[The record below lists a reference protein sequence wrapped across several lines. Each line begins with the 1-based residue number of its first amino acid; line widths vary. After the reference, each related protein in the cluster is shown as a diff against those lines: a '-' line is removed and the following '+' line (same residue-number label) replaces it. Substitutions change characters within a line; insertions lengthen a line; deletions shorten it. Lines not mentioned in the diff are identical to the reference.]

1 MITFAVGNLEIKLW
15 LVRDAFSSWRV
26 EWEKYE
32 NQYTVCL
39 LLSVKKTILKV
50 KKIKDNCQQ

>member
-15 LVRDAFSSWRV
+15 LVRDSFSSWRV
-26 EWEKYE
+26 EWEKYG
-32 NQYTVCL
+32 NQYTVCM